1 MTALATESVDL
12 TPVLKLTRDLRS
24 ASATLSDD
32 EARFLVDAY
41 YTMQKQRIR
50 AGNQVTALTKSGEPH
65 AILGWYQ
72 QQSDTL
78 EKQVK
83 GALGAFAKSRDLG
96 RWAMSVTGVGP
107 VIAAGLLAH
116 INIKSGWRRP
126 ECDCATGE
134 ERERIKARRT
144 GDERKN
150 RFVCAG
156 HIVPTAGHIWSFAG
170 LNPSQVWEKGQKRP
184 FNASLKTLCW
194 KLGESFVKVKG
205 RESDLYGKVYEERRH
220 LEGRQNDGRKY
231 ADQAAAIIKSR
242 PTHAQR
248 KTYAEGKL
256 PDGHL
261 HMRAKRYA
269 VKLFLSHYHTVGH
282 YLLTGK
288 LPPRPYAFDHL
299 GHAHLIHPPN
309 FGDVVGLA
317 GALERW

>member
-1 MTALATESVDL
+1 MTALTAEPVDL

-96 RWAMSVTGVGP
+96 RWAMGITGIGP
-107 VIAAGLLAH
+107 VITAGLLAH
-116 INIKSGWRRP
+116 INCG
-126 ECDCATGE
+126 
-134 ERERIKARRT
+134 
-144 GDERKN
+144 
-150 RFVCAG
+150 
-156 HIVPTAGHIWSFAG
+156 VPTAGHVWSFAG
-170 LNPSQVWEKGQKRP
+170 LNPGQKWEKGQKRP

-205 RESDLYGKVYEERRH
+205 RESDVYGKVYEARRAA
-220 LEGRQNDGRKY
+220 EGAANDQLKFS
-231 ADQAAAIIKSR
+231 DQAATIIQSR

-282 YLLTGK
+282 YLVTGK

-299 GHAHLIHPPN
+299 GHAHLIAPPN
-309 FGDVVGLA
+309 ADQVLGLFE
-317 GALERW
+317 ALQTW